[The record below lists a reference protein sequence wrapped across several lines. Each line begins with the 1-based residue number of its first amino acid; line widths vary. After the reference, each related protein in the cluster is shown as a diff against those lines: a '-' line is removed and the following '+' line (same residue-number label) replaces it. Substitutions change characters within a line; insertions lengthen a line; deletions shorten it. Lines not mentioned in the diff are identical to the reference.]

1 MILPSDKWPCNRRFT
16 PADLIIWP
24 VTITCS
30 LSFVRNFLL
39 FFFFF
44 NERFSLRL
52 KSTIDQS
59 LNFSFHVIWSL
70 TAKNKDLSEFF
81 SNYHFLEI
89 YVARLWNKLR
99 WPVKL
104 KKINENGERFDPSN
118 NLVFLWML
126 NLYTL
131 VYIL

>member
-81 SNYHFLEI
+81 SNYHSWKFMLQDCEI
-89 YVARLWNKLR
+89 NYDDRWNWRKLM
-99 WPVKL
+99 KMGKGL
-104 KKINENGERFDPSN
+104 IHQII
-118 NLVFLWML
+118 FLWML